1 MTEEER
7 GRGFEPE
14 SSSFARQGD
23 YEGRPQAIERA
34 IGETRNAIGE
44 DLREL
49 GERLSPEHLKEGA
62 KAVAKEAVGA
72 AVGHVKEV
80 RDRAYQKVSERVGEV
95 GEQARRA
102 GSATANIVSKN
113 ALPLTLIGVGVSWMT
128 LAARRSRQG
137 SNGWYEEVGPYRG
150 EYRGEPRSSILA
162 GEEPSPT
169 GGVAHHFYEGGERVE
184 EMERGVTDK
193 VRDARDKAR
202 DKATALQA
210 RARDLRSEARDRIH
224 GASERT
230 RELATEN
237 PLALTAAAVAAG
249 IGIGL
254 LLPLSRQE
262 SQLLSGTRD
271 LVRGKTR
278 EALQEGREAARQIA
292 STARE
297 TASVAKNVLHQPS

>member
-1 MTEEER
+1 MTEHER
-7 GRGFEPE
+7 GRGFESE
-14 SSSFARQGD
+14 
-23 YEGRPQAIERA
+23 YEGNPQAIERA
-34 IGETRNAIGE
+34 IGETRSAIGE

-49 GERLSPEHLKEGA
+49 GERLSPDHLKEGA

-72 AVGHVKEV
+72 AVGHVREA

-102 GSATANIVSKN
+102 GSATANIVSRN
-113 ALPLTLIGVGVSWMT
+113 AVPLTLIGVGVSWMT

-137 SNGWYEEVGPYRG
+137 NGWYEEVGPYRG
-150 EYRGEPRSSILA
+150 EPRSSALA
-162 GEEPSPT
+162 GEGPSAA
-169 GGVAHHFYEGGERVE
+169 GGVAHRFYEGGEYEGGEREGGERIE
-184 EMERGVTDK
+184 EMERSVSDK
-193 VRDARDKAR
+193 VREARDKAR
-202 DKATALQA
+202 DKATALQT

-249 IGIGL
+249 IGICL

-271 LVRGKTR
+271 LVRGRTR

>member
-1 MTEEER
+1 MTEQER
-7 GRGFEPE
+7 SRGFESE
-14 SSSFARQGD
+14 SGSSADKGG
-23 YEGRPQAIERA
+23 YEGSPQAIERA
-34 IGETRNAIGE
+34 IGETRSAIGE

-49 GERLSPEHLKEGA
+49 GERLSPDHLKEGA

-72 AVGHVKEV
+72 AVGHVREA

-102 GSATANIVSKN
+102 GSATANIVSRN
-113 ALPLTLIGVGVSWMT
+113 AVPLTLIGVGVSWMT

-137 SNGWYEEVGPYRG
+137 NGWYEEVGPYRG
-150 EYRGEPRSSILA
+150 EPRSSALA
-162 GEEPSPT
+162 GEGPSVA
-169 GGVAHHFYEGGERVE
+169 GGVAHRFNEGGEYEGGERIE
-184 EMERGVTDK
+184 EMERSVSDK
-193 VRDARDKAR
+193 VREARDKAR
-202 DKATALQA
+202 DKATALQT

-271 LVRGKTR
+271 LVRGRTR